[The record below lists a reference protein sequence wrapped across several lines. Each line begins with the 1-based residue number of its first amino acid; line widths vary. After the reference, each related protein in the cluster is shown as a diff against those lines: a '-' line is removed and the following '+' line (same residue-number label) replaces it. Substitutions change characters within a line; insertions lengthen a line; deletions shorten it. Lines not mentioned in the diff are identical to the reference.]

1 MAAIYLLFRPT
12 MLPLVLDDR
21 VRLSGE
27 AQVVELVPN
36 LAIIEIK
43 VDRNNKFD
51 NFGTV
56 TRLDY

>member
-1 MAAIYLLFRPT
+1 